1 MPCRVEP
8 ARHDAAMSGAK
19 ERLASPVHEPGR
31 GREADRPGEIPAAG
45 WADIFWRIYSE
56 VTSNHLMLIAAGA
69 TYYLLLALFPALG
82 AFVSLYGFVAD
93 PKTVADHVAFLAG
106 MLPSASIDLIR
117 AQLQAL
123 ARQDTDVLSVGFI
136 VGFLV
141 ALWSANNGMKA
152 LFEAMNIAY
161 GEVEKRS
168 FLLLNA
174 FSMLFTIGAIVIGI
188 LLIFT
193 VGVVP
198 AILAVLRLEGWTETL
213 TRILRWPLLFLATSL
228 AITLIYRYG
237 PSRERAKW
245 RWLSWGAV
253 AATFVWMATSIVF
266 SFYLENFADYNATYG
281 TLGAVIGFMVW
292 TWISVIVLIIGAQ
305 LNAEIEHQT
314 AIDTTT
320 GAAAPMGER
329 GAVMAD
335 TLGPAIAGDDRE

>member
-1 MPCRVEP
+1 MY
-8 ARHDAAMSGAK
+8 
-19 ERLASPVHEPGR
+19 
-31 GREADRPGEIPAAG
+31 RELTG
-45 WADIFWRIYSE
+45 
-56 VTSNHLMLIAAGA
+56 NHLMLIAAGA

-93 PKTVADHVAFLAG
+93 PITIADHVAFLAG
-106 MLPSASIDLIR
+106 MLPSASIDLIQT
-117 AQLQAL
+117 QLQAL
-123 ARQDTDVLSVGFI
+123 ARQDTDALSVGFVI
-136 VGFLV
+136 GLAV

-161 GEVEKRS
+161 GEAEKRS
-168 FLLLNA
+168 FLFLNA
-174 FSMLFTIGAIVIGI
+174 VSLLFTVGAIAIGI
-188 LLIFT
+188 MLIVT

-198 AILAVLRLEGWTETL
+198 AVLAVLRLEGWTETL
-213 TRILRWPLLFLATSL
+213 TRTLRWPLLFLATSF

-245 RWLSWGAV
+245 RWLTWGAI
-253 AATFVWMATSIVF
+253 AATSVWMATSIAF

-281 TLGAVIGFMVW
+281 ALGAVIGFMVW
-292 TWISVIVLIIGAQ
+292 TWISVVVLIVGAG

-314 AIDTTT
+314 AVDTTT

-335 TLGPAIAGDDRE
+335 TLGPSMETDDTAVNDAR

>member
-1 MPCRVEP
+1 MSHYEREAVGTQSMNDQLETL
-8 ARHDAAMSGAK
+8 AA
-19 ERLASPVHEPGR
+19 EPGR
-31 GREADRPGEIPAAG
+31 GREANRPAEIPARG
-45 WADIFWRIYSE
+45 WFDVLWRLYNE
-56 VTSNHLMLIAAGA
+56 VTNNHLMLIAAGA

-93 PKTVADHVAFLAG
+93 PRTVADHVAFLAG
-106 MLPSASIDLIR
+106 MLPSASIELIR
-117 AQLQAL
+117 TQLQAL
-123 ARQDTDVLSVGFI
+123 ARQDTDALSVGFV

-168 FLLLNA
+168 FIVLNA
-174 FSMLFTIGAIVIGI
+174 VSLLFTLGAIAIGI
-188 LLIFT
+188 FLIVT

-198 AILAVLRLEGWTETL
+198 AVLAILRLEGWTETL
-213 TRILRWPLLFLATSL
+213 TLVLRWPLLFLATGS

-245 RWLSWGAV
+245 RWLSWGAI
-253 AATFVWMATSIVF
+253 AATSVWMASSIAF
-266 SFYLENFADYNATYG
+266 SLYLENFADYNATYG
-281 TLGAVIGFMVW
+281 ALGAVIGFMVW
-292 TWISVIVLIIGAQ
+292 TWISVIVLVVGAE

-320 GAAAPMGER
+320 GAPLPMGER

-335 TLGPAIAGDDRE
+335 SLGPSLATRERSGR